1 LIFYLGGVMDDQT
14 IPRFWDKYIEQL
26 KSYGV
31 RPKSLRWHVRH
42 AEQYIQA
49 HKQRRLRTH
58 SAADIEQYLQDKGR
72 NIQLKDWQY
81 QQIVKSLQILFI
93 ELVKAPWAA
102 TFPWQQWADSA
113 QELTISHATVARDYN
128 AQLLVDAIDTP
139 TNTYQKPVDGLIGQV
154 KDAFP
159 YHVER
164 LIAEIRLRQYSIRTE
179 QSYLAWLARFTAF
192 HNMKDPA
199 LLDNSSITSYLEHLV
214 VRRAVASST
223 QSQALNALM
232 FFYKQV
238 LKRKDLE
245 LGQFAHSKKP
255 RRLPIVLTSEETH
268 KLLDAINNPTFLLMA
283 NLLYGCG
290 LRLME
295 CVRLRVLDIDFGY
308 QHILV
313 RNAKG
318 GKDRVTPLPK
328 AINQAL
334 RDQLH
339 TVEELHHSD
348 LENGMGSVYLPD
360 ALARKYPNAAKELKW
375 QFVFPSAKI
384 STDPRSGAV
393 RRHHIHENGL
403 QKVIKTAADKA
414 GLNKKVSCHALRHS
428 FATHLLES
436 GYDIRTVQELLG
448 HADVSTTMI
457 YTHVLNKPGVTVTS
471 PLDRL

>member
-1 LIFYLGGVMDDQT
+1 MDDLT
-14 IPRFWDKYIEQL
+14 VPRFWDKYIEQL

-31 RPKSLRWHVRH
+31 PPKSLRWHVRH

-49 HKQRRLRTH
+49 HNPRRLRTH
-58 SAADIEQYLQDKGR
+58 TVADIEQYLQDKGR
-72 NIQLKDWQY
+72 NIRLKDWQY
-81 QQIVKSLQILFI
+81 RQIVKSLQVLFV
-93 ELVKAPWAA
+93 ELVKLPWAA
-102 TFPWQQWADSA
+102 TFPWQQWIDSA
-113 QELTISHATVARDYN
+113 QELSTFHTTVARDYN
-128 AQLLVDAIDTP
+128 SKPLVVSPDLAP
-139 TNTYQKPVDGLIGQV
+139 NTYHKPVDGLIGQV
-154 KDAFP
+154 KSAFP
-159 YHVER
+159 HHVER
-164 LIAEIRLRQYSIRTE
+164 LITEIRLRQYSIHTE
-179 QSYLAWLARFTAF
+179 RSYLAWLARFTAF
-192 HNMKDPA
+192 HKMKDPA
-199 LLDNSSITSYLEHLV
+199 LLDNTAITCYLEHLV
-214 VRRAVASST
+214 VRRGVASST

-232 FFYKQV
+232 FFYKKV
-238 LKRKDLE
+238 LKRDDLE
-245 LGQFAHSKKP
+245 LGQFARSRKP
-255 RRLPIVLTSEETH
+255 RRLPVVLTRDETH
-268 KLLDAINNPTFLLMA
+268 TLLDSIDSPTLQLMA

-318 GKDRVTPLPK
+318 GKDRITPLPK

-334 RDQLH
+334 REQLH
-339 TVEELHHSD
+339 YVKELHQSD
-348 LENGMGSVYLPD
+348 LANGMGSVYLPD
-360 ALARKYPNAAKELKW
+360 ALTRKYPNAATELKW

-403 QKVIKTAADKA
+403 QKVIKAAADNA
-414 GLNKKVSCHALRHS
+414 GLNKKVNCHALRHS

-457 YTHVLNKPGVTVTS
+457 YTHVLNQPGVTVTS